1 MRRKKTE
8 EVGNIAHQV
17 LRELGIETP
26 YNEYRLLQAWPEI
39 MGEGISRMTGEMFI
53 RNRVLYVKINSP
65 AMRMNLAM
73 ERTRL
78 VYRLNQ
84 YIGAQVIEKIVFT

>member
-8 EVGNIAHQV
+8 EVYDVAHQV
-17 LRELGIETP
+17 LRELGLETP
-26 YNEYRLLQAWPEI
+26 YNEYRLLQSWSEV
-39 MGEGISRMTGEMFI
+39 MGEGIARMTGEMFI
-53 RNRVLYVKINSP
+53 RDRVLYVKIKSP

-73 ERTRL
+73 ERAQL

-84 YIGAQVIEKIVFT
+84 YVGAQVIERIVFT